1 MKNKTDERISALFD
15 GELSRFETRRWTN
28 EVLANHDLSE
38 RVTRY
43 QLLGDVLREE
53 LPDTINPKF
62 SEKVA
67 DKIADVSIEP
77 YQKRREWLK
86 PAGGLAVAA
95 SVALVSLLGLRVIT
109 TPVADPVTVASLSA
123 EAQQLRR
130 ELPAATPSG
139 AANPVARLPITP
151 VNNPLTPVVSAE
163 PVREQPKVRQLST
176 NQPFLTNYIATH
188 SQYADPSSMMS
199 HIRLVGYEL
208 NPQQ

>member
-15 GELSRFETRRWTN
+15 GELSRFETRRWTD
-28 EVLANHDLSE
+28 EVLEKEELSS
-38 RVTRY
+38 RINRY
-43 QLLGDVLREE
+43 QMIGDVLREE
-53 LPDTINPKF
+53 MPATINTEF
-62 SEKVA
+62 SKTVS
-67 DKIADVSIEP
+67 DKLADVSVEP
-77 YQKRREWLK
+77 YKKPKEWLK

-109 TPVADPVTVASLSA
+109 APETDPVTVASLTG

-130 ELPAATPSG
+130 DLPAT
-139 AANPVARLPITP
+139 NPNPAPARLASAPVINPITP
-151 VNNPLTPVVSAE
+151 VADSSQTRPE
-163 PVREQPKVRQLST
+163 PKVRQLSS

>member
-15 GELSRFETRRWTN
+15 GELSRFETRRWTG
-28 EVLANHDLSE
+28 EMLEKEELSK
-38 RVTRY
+38 RINRY
-43 QLLGDVLREE
+43 QMIGDVLREE
-53 LPDTINPKF
+53 MPAKINPEF
-62 SEKVA
+62 SKT
-67 DKIADVSIEP
+67 VSSMLAEVEVEP
-77 YQKRREWLK
+77 HKRREWLK

-109 TPVADPVTVASLSA
+109 TPETDPVAIASLSA

-130 ELPAATPSG
+130 ELPASIPEIAT
-139 AANPVARLPITP
+139 ARLPITT
-151 VNNPLTPVVSAE
+151 VNNPITPVTDNSQNRPE
-163 PVREQPKVRQLST
+163 PKVRQLSA
-176 NQPFLTNYIATH
+176 NQAFLTNYIATH

>member
-28 EVLANHDLSE
+28 EVLSKQDLSE

-43 QLLGDVLREE
+43 QMLGDVLREE
-53 LPDTINPKF
+53 LPAKINLNF
-62 SEKVA
+62 CEQVA
-67 DKIADVSIEP
+67 SKIADVSIEP

-95 SVALVSLLGLRVIT
+95 SVALVSLLGLRVMT
-109 TPVADPVTVASLSA
+109 TPEADPVAIASLSG

-130 ELPAATPSG
+130 ELPAATQPTP
-139 AANPVARLPITP
+139 ANPATRLPITT
-151 VNNPLTPVVSAE
+151 VNNPLTPAADADAS
-163 PVREQPKVRQLST
+163 RELPKVRQLSV